1 MSYKALQMTALA
13 FASAGRHKKTG
24 CEHDILMPKNTM
36 KTLASCAVACV
47 LVTLAYPASGQAAR
61 PRPATAHEVLALYYP
76 WYGSPE
82 RRGHPVHWGKIDT
95 DKRTISNC
103 AHYPAQG
110 AYDSMDPALVDR
122 QIALAQSNGITG
134 FIASWWGQ
142 GKYEDKA
149 LPILLERAAKRS
161 FKISICW
168 EKASG
173 EGRAQIDQAISDL
186 VYVLT
191 RYGTNETFLKVS
203 GKPVVFVYERVMKA
217 VPLASWPAILNA
229 TRAKAGPLLLIADG
243 YRETYATSF
252 AGLHRYNISGGI
264 KGKNQPELRA
274 WAEQYYPWA
283 VQFARK
289 YNLISC
295 VTVIPGYDDTKV
307 RKPGRNVD
315 RWDGQLYGMLW
326 EQAIKSAPD
335 WVLITSW
342 NEWHE
347 GTEIEP
353 SVESGDKYIKIT
365 SEYSRRFLRSRPV
378 GTSTPA
384 SR

>member
-1 MSYKALQMTALA
+1 
-13 FASAGRHKKTG
+13 
-24 CEHDILMPKNTM
+24 
-36 KTLASCAVACV
+36 
-47 LVTLAYPASGQAAR
+47 
-61 PRPATAHEVLALYYP
+61 
-76 WYGSPE
+76 
-82 RRGHPVHWGKIDT
+82 
-95 DKRTISNC
+95 
-103 AHYPAQG
+103 
-110 AYDSMDPALVDR
+110 
-122 QIALAQSNGITG
+122 
-134 FIASWWGQ
+134 
-142 GKYEDKA
+142 
-149 LPILLERAAKRS
+149 
-161 FKISICW
+161 
-168 EKASG
+168 
-173 EGRAQIDQAISDL
+173 
-186 VYVLT
+186 
-191 RYGTNETFLKVS
+191 
-203 GKPVVFVYERVMKA
+203 MKA